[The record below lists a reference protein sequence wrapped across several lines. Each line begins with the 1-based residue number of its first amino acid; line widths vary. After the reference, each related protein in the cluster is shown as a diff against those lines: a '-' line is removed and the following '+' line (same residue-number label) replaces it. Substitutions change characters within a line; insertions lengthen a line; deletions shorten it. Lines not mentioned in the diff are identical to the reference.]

1 MASNTYTEINK
12 KELAQ
17 VVHKLARLGVHLLDL
32 IDRRGVMMNR
42 VGSSLL
48 SNLKGK

>member
-17 VVHKLARLGVHLLDL
+17 VVHKLARLGVHLLDY
-32 IDRRGVMMNR
+32 IDRRGVVMNGDR
-42 VGSSLL
+42 YSLVT
-48 SNLKGK
+48 KVKEK